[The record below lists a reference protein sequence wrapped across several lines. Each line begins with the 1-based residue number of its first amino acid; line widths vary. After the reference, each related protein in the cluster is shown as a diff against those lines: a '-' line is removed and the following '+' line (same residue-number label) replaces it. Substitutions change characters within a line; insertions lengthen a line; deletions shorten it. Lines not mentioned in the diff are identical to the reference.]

1 MTWIAHKRD
10 DGTEQLLVDHLSN
23 VSRITG
29 QFAAQFGMEQI
40 GRIAGYYHDVGK
52 YSKSS
57 QKRMRG
63 DGPRVDHSTAGAQL
77 VRELYG
83 KSDFINWMIALP
95 IMSHHTGLCDWGSK
109 ADLAGEST
117 FFGRIKKSISDF
129 SDYSKELK
137 KIDLSIKKFQNQLP
151 EFKNKEEGCLY
162 FSTLIR
168 MLYSSL
174 VDADFLDTEAFM
186 SDNMVKRN
194 GGESLEV
201 ILARSK
207 EYLINKKWLELK
219 PLSTING
226 RRSQI
231 LNASIE
237 MGRMSEPGFFS
248 MTVPTGG
255 GKTVS
260 SFMFALEHAIKNNME
275 RIIYVVPYTTI
286 IEQTAQV
293 LRKLAG
299 SGNVLEHHSNFDF
312 KNDGEGMM
320 LKYASENWDIPIVVT
335 TSVQFFESFYANR
348 SSSCRKVHNYAKSV
362 IVFDEAQKIPKNYL
376 SPCLK
381 MMEDLVDYYKCSAV
395 ICTATQPALAPYL
408 KEGRKMREICP
419 DVVEEFDFFKRNT
432 FENIGAISEND
443 LILRLEKED
452 CAMCIVN
459 TRRIAQKVYYHIKNS
474 HKYDYVYHL
483 STTMHREDRISIL
496 KEIRRRLDH
505 QEKCILIAT
514 SLVEAGVDLD
524 FDVVYRQLA
533 GVDSIIQAAGRCNRE
548 GKKDSSIVYIFDL
561 EDEKKVQSQRK
572 EIAITEII
580 LKKGIDLNDP
590 KAATEYFEEYY
601 DINAKKVNEKSVLDK
616 KKILSKAQEFSFKT
630 IADEFH
636 LIEEDTKTIV
646 IPDDSVILV
655 LERIDSNQGKKE
667 DFKLI
672 QKYSVSVPENQIIQL
687 LDLGKICPVN
697 HMVDLYVLV
706 ERESYEEQ
714 GVGLILYENSG
725 SEAIFW

>member
-1 MTWIAHKRD
+1 
-10 DGTEQLLVDHLSN
+10 
-23 VSRITG
+23 
-29 QFAAQFGMEQI
+29 
-40 GRIAGYYHDVGK
+40 
-52 YSKSS
+52 
-57 QKRMRG
+57 MRG

-83 KSDFINWMIALP
+83 KSNFINWMIALP

>member
-1 MTWIAHKRD
+1 
-10 DGTEQLLVDHLSN
+10 
-23 VSRITG
+23 
-29 QFAAQFGMEQI
+29 
-40 GRIAGYYHDVGK
+40 
-52 YSKSS
+52 
-57 QKRMRG
+57 
-63 DGPRVDHSTAGAQL
+63 
-77 VRELYG
+77 
-83 KSDFINWMIALP
+83 
-95 IMSHHTGLCDWGSK
+95 
-109 ADLAGEST
+109 
-117 FFGRIKKSISDF
+117 
-129 SDYSKELK
+129 
-137 KIDLSIKKFQNQLP
+137 
-151 EFKNKEEGCLY
+151 
-162 FSTLIR
+162 
-168 MLYSSL
+168 
-174 VDADFLDTEAFM
+174 
-186 SDNMVKRN
+186 
-194 GGESLEV
+194 
-201 ILARSK
+201 
-207 EYLINKKWLELK
+207 
-219 PLSTING
+219 
-226 RRSQI
+226 
-231 LNASIE
+231 
-237 MGRMSEPGFFS
+237 

-548 GKKDSSIVYIFDL
+548 GKKIV
-561 EDEKKVQSQRK
+561 R
-572 EIAITEII
+572 
-580 LKKGIDLNDP
+580 
-590 KAATEYFEEYY
+590 
-601 DINAKKVNEKSVLDK
+601 
-616 KKILSKAQEFSFKT
+616 
-630 IADEFH
+630 
-636 LIEEDTKTIV
+636 
-646 IPDDSVILV
+646 
-655 LERIDSNQGKKE
+655 
-667 DFKLI
+667 
-672 QKYSVSVPENQIIQL
+672 
-687 LDLGKICPVN
+687 
-697 HMVDLYVLV
+697 
-706 ERESYEEQ
+706 
-714 GVGLILYENSG
+714 
-725 SEAIFW
+725 